1 MTILKTIDGN
11 AIQSARQTISRRPFN
26 GQKRKNFEQVSLHTW
41 GILIFIAW
49 IIVLPVHGLAQHN
62 RIVYVASTGK
72 VSSDEIYTMAA
83 DGTDRKRLTKNN
95 VLDRDPKWSPDGSRI
110 AFASRM
116 EGGPLSAF
124 DIFVMNEAGKKLINL
139 TQNPDGDDRM
149 PTWSSD
155 GRRIAFVSRR
165 HPHLWEEREIYVMDA
180 DGKNIK
186 RLTNN
191 SVADL
196 DPAWS
201 PDGKRIAY
209 PSEARQNGNDDIYVM
224 SPNGR
229 ERKKLTDQ
237 LPEAIEPCWSPGGK
251 KIVFVC
257 KLDGNPDICV
267 MDVDRVLNGNQ
278 KPINE
283 RDVTNLTKHIAFDYS
298 PTWSPTGD
306 RIAFSSRRE
315 LKIGA
320 IYVMDADGQNVVRLT
335 DGLSSSQ
342 PHWARPSGFSV
353 SPRKLVTIWGAIKA
367 GKGENK

>member
-1 MTILKTIDGN
+1 M
-11 AIQSARQTISRRPFN
+11 
-26 GQKRKNFEQVSLHTW
+26 
-41 GILIFIAW
+41 
-49 IIVLPVHGLAQHN
+49 LPVHGWAQHN
-62 RIVYVASTGK
+62 RIVYVFSKQIVGGR
-72 VSSDEIYTMAA
+72 EIYTMAA
-83 DGTDRKRLTKNN
+83 DGTDRKRLTNN
-95 VLDRDPKWSPDGSRI
+95 QVVDLDPAWSPDGTKI

-149 PTWSSD
+149 PTWSPD
-155 GRRIAFVSRR
+155 GRRITFVSRR

-201 PDGKRIAY
+201 PDGKWIAY
-209 PSEARQNGNDDIYVM
+209 ASESRQNGNDDIYVM

-229 ERKKLTDQ
+229 DRKKLTDQ

-267 MDVDRVLNGNQ
+267 MNVDRVLNGNQ

-306 RIAFSSRRE
+306 RIAFSSDRE
-315 LKIGA
+315 LGITA
-320 IYVMDADGQNVVRLT
+320 IYVMDADGKNVVRLT
-335 DGLSSSQ
+335 DGLTSML
-342 PHWARPSGFSV
+342 PDWSGANKFSI
-353 SPRKLVTIWGAIKA
+353 SPRRLVTPWGAIKA
-367 GKGENK
+367 GKSEKK